1 MKGRRAKADCAPLAE
16 VAVDAWQLRLELP
29 AAAEEA
35 AVVGDAMQADLAAGG
50 AQSRE
55 QVGWDVVVLRD
66 DVPGRY
72 EAVAPL
78 DLEHPV
84 DVGESGGSL
93 DVVREDER
101 KAAAVGPEVQHR
113 YGLSATARELRRDPP
128 PLLRHE
134 RRLHLPAPPRASSL
148 ASGGR

>member
-84 DVGESGGSL
+84 DVGESGGAL
-93 DVVREDER
+93 PALLGDER
-101 KAAAVGPEVQHR
+101 KAAPARPAVQPPYGP
-113 YGLSATARELRRDPP
+113 AAPP
-128 PLLRHE
+128 PTPG
-134 RRLHLPAPPRASSL
+134 RR
-148 ASGGR
+148 